1 MKTYL
6 FVLVFYLSQ
15 SSAFAQS
22 IISNELKVP
31 IQNALNTSYEITNK
45 QLEAHK
51 TEINAESVLAK
62 LKPEISANAVLSHFY
77 QRGIIDVPTVTLP
90 ITGLNLFEGS
100 QSFSANG
107 NIGTVGISATQ
118 IIFSGNQIPN
128 AAKALKEKAEAQH
141 LLAEADKD
149 AIAKE
154 VVTTFDQLM
163 LLKEAE
169 KLIWDTQKR
178 LDKES
183 EKVKKAIINGL
194 AIPYDRDKIALALLE
209 LEAKKVEIVGNRK
222 LLNQRLTQ
230 LTHIDNS
237 QISNI
242 QYPLETIVIF
252 DVDSTTQN
260 RKELKALIHSSKA
273 LDYMR
278 KKEKNSGLPSVFA
291 FGNIS
296 YMNIFNSKITFK
308 DVANL
313 NDVHLKLD
321 QFSVAPN
328 ILFGIG
334 AKWTIYAG
342 GEHKHKV
349 ELVKIDQEINENK
362 TKDTDEKLK
371 LLIQKSKIE
380 YENAFE
386 KLKISHQQV
395 TISNNNKLLATK
407 QYAEGLIS
415 VTERLEAENDFF
427 KASLN
432 HIININSQRKT
443 ALDLLQANGTL
454 LTKILN

>member
-1 MKTYL
+1 
-6 FVLVFYLSQ
+6 
-15 SSAFAQS
+15 
-22 IISNELKVP
+22 
-31 IQNALNTSYEITNK
+31 
-45 QLEAHK
+45 
-51 TEINAESVLAK
+51 
-62 LKPEISANAVLSHFY
+62 
-77 QRGIIDVPTVTLP
+77 
-90 ITGLNLFEGS
+90 
-100 QSFSANG
+100 
-107 NIGTVGISATQ
+107 
-118 IIFSGNQIPN
+118 
-128 AAKALKEKAEAQH
+128 
-141 LLAEADKD
+141 
-149 AIAKE
+149 
-154 VVTTFDQLM
+154 
-163 LLKEAE
+163 
-169 KLIWDTQKR
+169 
-178 LDKES
+178 
-183 EKVKKAIINGL
+183 
-194 AIPYDRDKIALALLE
+194 
-209 LEAKKVEIVGNRK
+209 
-222 LLNQRLTQ
+222 
-230 LTHIDNS
+230 
-237 QISNI
+237 
-242 QYPLETIVIF
+242 
-252 DVDSTTQN
+252 
-260 RKELKALIHSSKA
+260 
-273 LDYMR
+273 MR

>member
-22 IISNELKVP
+22 IISNDLKVP

-107 NIGTVGISATQ
+107 NIGTVGLSATQ

-242 QYPLETIVIF
+242 QYPLETIVLF
-252 DVDSTTQN
+252 DIDSTTQN

-278 KKEKNSGLPSVFA
+278 KKEKTLDCQVF
-291 FGNIS
+291 
-296 YMNIFNSKITFK
+296 
-308 DVANL
+308 L
-313 NDVHLKLD
+313 
-321 QFSVAPN
+321 
-328 ILFGIG
+328 
-334 AKWTIYAG
+334 
-342 GEHKHKV
+342 
-349 ELVKIDQEINENK
+349 
-362 TKDTDEKLK
+362 
-371 LLIQKSKIE
+371 
-380 YENAFE
+380 
-386 KLKISHQQV
+386 
-395 TISNNNKLLATK
+395 LLATS
-407 QYAEGLIS
+407 LI
-415 VTERLEAENDFF
+415 
-427 KASLN
+427 
-432 HIININSQRKT
+432 
-443 ALDLLQANGTL
+443 
-454 LTKILN
+454 